1 MKPSSAKAKG
11 RRHQQN
17 VCEALVSVRSD
28 LEPDDIRSTSMGALG
43 EDILFS
49 PLARRIYPYSI
60 ECKNVEKINI
70 WDAINQARSNAGK
83 YTPAVAFSK
92 NNEEI
97 WIAIPMTDFLRFFKN
112 KEDNEEK

>member
-1 MKPSSAKAKG
+1 MRPQSAKAKG
-11 RRHQQN
+11 RRHQQD
-17 VCEALVSVRSD
+17 VCKALVEVRSD

-43 EDILFS
+43 EDVLFS
-49 PLARRIYPYSI
+49 PAARRIYPYSI

-70 WDAINQARSNAGK
+70 WEAIDQARSNAGK

-97 WIAIPMTDFLRFFKN
+97 WMAIPLKDFLRFFNN
-112 KEDNEEK
+112 KENVNE